1 MIYTCIIL
9 LSHETLYFMR
19 ITFYFLI
26 VHKLRYP
33 LTLLQLRNHFPA
45 TISTRF
51 LKPHHPIPWTRH
63 YPILIHQF
71 TLHTHSFTGLH
82 AQGKPRHTSKTITVI
97 SLHSLPMPLPLF
109 GILLT
114 QSCLILVFLPHI
126 FILSCLY
133 RQPPNL
139 PLMLKLL
146 VMTTGLRLCMLS
158 YRLYN
163 WITLGLLPFFL
174 LTKLP
179 LVVVGYIKSST
190 ALMGL

>member
-1 MIYTCIIL
+1 MLKVLSPKNLIFCNILYKIYFNLINVIVNL
-9 LSHETLYFMR
+9 YSSHSLA
-19 ITFYFLI
+19 L
-26 VHKLRYP
+26 
-33 LTLLQLRNHFPA
+33 
-45 TISTRF
+45 
-51 LKPHHPIPWTRH
+51 PIPWTRH

-133 RQPPNL
+133 RQTPNL

-190 ALMGL
+190 VLMGL